1 MDIGAGEPLGIDM
14 KSKLERINKRELAKA
29 VSIKT
34 GLSQEDVLKFIDSFL
49 DEIKT
54 QFYNGNMIELRGFGT
69 FYPVYKKARSYT
81 ITRLKE
87 KVHTK
92 GRMTLRF
99 KPSRQILIYE

>member
-1 MDIGAGEPLGIDM
+1 M
-14 KSKLERINKRELAKA
+14 KSKLERISRKDLAKGIA
-29 VSIKT
+29 EKT
-34 GLSQEDVLKFIDSFL
+34 GLSQDTLVTVMDAFL
-49 DEIKT
+49 DEIKA

-69 FYPVYKKARSYT
+69 FYPVHKKARSYT